1 MAPDDANSL
10 TERGSL
16 YRALVLVAGLSA
28 FFTVVFSS
36 TMVNVAIPHVMGTFG
51 VGQDKAQFLSTAFLA
66 TTTTTLLLNSWL
78 IARIGQP
85 RAFNWSLILFC
96 IGSAICGFGPSL
108 ELIIFGRI
116 IQGFAAGIIQPLVM
130 VLLLQIFPPERRGLA
145 MALFSMGVVF
155 ALGLGPAIGGITID
169 NLNWR
174 YIFVVPI
181 PTTVLALALGV
192 LFMPERPQS
201 ETAGPFD
208 LLGYALMCTAVFCLM
223 TIIGNGQRD
232 GWVSDEILTLFAVML
247 ATGIGFFLSQR
258 RRDSNLLD
266 LELFRNPRFVTAI
279 SISFMFGFGSFATVY
294 IFPVFGQIVQ
304 GYTATVAGSLL
315 LPGSLFA
322 AFFLPIAGR
331 LADQFPPQTII
342 IMGMV
347 IFVASVILMADA
359 DVDTIFWS
367 IAFYLLIGRIGVALV
382 SPAVNSAALAA
393 LAPAQLNKGAGLANL
408 FLMLGG
414 SCGISVLVVVLERR
428 VQFHGDAF
436 AATQTSDNA
445 AMREMMGTVH
455 RVLNQEGIPQAL
467 QDPVAL
473 NYLGKVVHAQAN
485 TLGFQDGFIA
495 VAIASTLTVLPTLL
509 LSRIKRRS

>member
-1 MAPDDANSL
+1 
-10 TERGSL
+10 
-16 YRALVLVAGLSA
+16 
-28 FFTVVFSS
+28 
-36 TMVNVAIPHVMGTFG
+36 
-51 VGQDKAQFLSTAFLA
+51 
-66 TTTTTLLLNSWL
+66 
-78 IARIGQP
+78 
-85 RAFNWSLILFC
+85 
-96 IGSAICGFGPSL
+96 
-108 ELIIFGRI
+108 
-116 IQGFAAGIIQPLVM
+116 
-130 VLLLQIFPPERRGLA
+130 
-145 MALFSMGVVF
+145 
-155 ALGLGPAIGGITID
+155 
-169 NLNWR
+169 
-174 YIFVVPI
+174 
-181 PTTVLALALGV
+181 
-192 LFMPERPQS
+192 
-201 ETAGPFD
+201 
-208 LLGYALMCTAVFCLM
+208 
-223 TIIGNGQRD
+223 
-232 GWVSDEILTLFAVML
+232 
-247 ATGIGFFLSQR
+247 
-258 RRDSNLLD
+258 
-266 LELFRNPRFVTAI
+266 
-279 SISFMFGFGSFATVY
+279 
-294 IFPVFGQIVQ
+294 
-304 GYTATVAGSLL
+304 
-315 LPGSLFA
+315 
-322 AFFLPIAGR
+322 
-331 LADQFPPQTII
+331 
-342 IMGMV
+342 MGMV